1 MSIFAL
7 MQAKTQIMIRI
18 LLLSLFSV
26 LLYIPDSSAQLW
38 FQKQKRQKGYKG
50 APFQAHNSITLGA
63 GSSQYFYSS
72 DDLTY
77 FSNWINA
84 NTSFNFG
91 ASFTRHFHKKFSYR
105 FSGNFIQIK
114 GDDVSFT
121 KIPTNNTL
129 QNMVFSTSNN
139 IVEIGVKGLYE
150 ILGNDEYVLKR
161 SPLKP
166 YISLGISVV
175 SNNPSISRTDGLGY
189 SGGLKSAPK
198 TLNYYLEP
206 TTAIPK
212 PGLST
217 FSETITNPAEVVP
230 SVGVAI
236 PLHLGLRYKLNDKI
250 DLGFEL
256 GYLTNLTPSIFPQI
270 ASTNTTKVFNPKL
283 FIPAK
288 RPYTTDHVV
297 TTQFQVIFH
306 IPSPKECPPLPR

>member
-1 MSIFAL
+1 
-7 MQAKTQIMIRI
+7 MIRI
-18 LLLSLFSV
+18 LLLSLLSF
-26 LLYIPDSSAQLW
+26 LLYQPTSSAQQMW

-77 FSNWINA
+77 FSNWINSK
-84 NTSFNFG
+84 TSFNFG

-114 GDDVSFT
+114 GDEVNFT
-121 KIPTNNTL
+121 KIPTNSTL

-150 ILGNDEYVLKR
+150 ILGNEEYVLKR

-166 YISLGISVV
+166 YVSLGISVV
-175 SNNPSISRTDGLGY
+175 SNNPSISRTDGPGY

-198 TLNYYLEP
+198 ILNYYLLPP
-206 TTAIPK
+206 TPLPTPAPA
-212 PGLST
+212 PSLST

-230 SVGVAI
+230 SIGIAI

-256 GYLTNLTPSIFPQI
+256 GYLTNLTPSIFPQQ
-270 ASTNTTKVFNPKL
+270 AGTNITKVFNPKL
-283 FIPAK
+283 LIPAK

-297 TTQFQVIFH
+297 TTQFQIIFH

>member
-1 MSIFAL
+1 
-7 MQAKTQIMIRI
+7 MIRI
-18 LLLSLFSV
+18 LLLSLLSF
-26 LLYIPDSSAQLW
+26 LLYQPTSSAQQMW

-77 FSNWINA
+77 FSNWINSK
-84 NTSFNFG
+84 TSFNFG
-91 ASFTRHFHKKFSYR
+91 ASFTRHFHKNFSYR
-105 FSGNFIQIK
+105 FSGNFIQLK
-114 GDDVSFT
+114 GDQVSFT
-121 KIPTNNTL
+121 RIPTDSTL
-129 QNMVFSTSNN
+129 KNMVFTTSNN
-139 IVEIGVKGLYE
+139 IIEIGVKGLYE

-166 YISLGISVV
+166 YVSLGISVV
-175 SNNPSISRTDGLGY
+175 SNNPSISRTDGPGY

-198 TLNYYLEP
+198 ILNYYLLPP
-206 TTAIPK
+206 TPLPTPAPA
-212 PGLST
+212 PSLST

-230 SVGVAI
+230 SIGIAI

-256 GYLTNLTPSIFPQI
+256 GYLTNLTPSIFPQQ
-270 ASTNTTKVFNPKL
+270 AGTNITKVFNPKL
-283 FIPAK
+283 LIPAK

>member
-1 MSIFAL
+1 
-7 MQAKTQIMIRI
+7 MIRI
-18 LLLSLFSV
+18 LLLSLLSL
-26 LLYIPDSSAQLW
+26 LLYQPTSSAQQMW

-50 APFQAHNSITLGA
+50 APFQAHNSITFGA

-77 FSNWINA
+77 FSNWINSK
-84 NTSFNFG
+84 TSFNFG

-114 GDDVSFT
+114 GDEVNFT
-121 KIPTNNTL
+121 KFPTSSTL
-129 QNMVFSTSNN
+129 QNIVFSTSNN

-150 ILGNDEYVLKR
+150 IFGNDEYVLKR
-161 SPLKP
+161 SPFKP
-166 YISLGISVV
+166 YISLGISVI
-175 SNNPSISRTDGLGY
+175 SNNPSISRTDGPGY

-198 TLNYYLEP
+198 TLNYYLLPP
-206 TTAIPK
+206 TPLPTPAPAAV
-212 PGLST
+212 LST

-230 SVGVAI
+230 SIGIAI
-236 PLHLGLRYKLNDKI
+236 PLHLGIRYKLNDKI

-256 GYLTNLTPSIFPQI
+256 GYLTNFTPSIFPQQ
-270 ASTNTTKVFNPKL
+270 AGTNITKVFNPKL
-283 FIPAK
+283 LIPAK
-288 RPYTTDHVV
+288 RPYTTDHVI